1 MTAAGLLE
9 AYTFQEDE
17 TRIPE
22 SEDDGRTR
30 WTTTTSPGADRR
42 LAERDRLCP
51 ARQPGVAHHRLRQ
64 SRLPLSGR
72 PASAARALSHLD
84 PDGGRQDRDPQDQ
97 RRPAGPLPDM
107 VRQRP
112 ATPPA
117 RHRPR
122 NPVPPSVRAARRN
135 Q

>member
-42 LAERDRLCP
+42 LAERDRLRP
-51 ARQPGVAHHRLRQ
+51 APQPGVAHHRLRQ
-64 SRLPLSGR
+64 SRLPLPGR
-72 PASAARALSHLD
+72 PARAAPAPSHLH
-84 PDGGRQDRDPQDQ
+84 PHP
-97 RRPAGPLPDM
+97 RPPHRA
-107 VRQRP
+107 
-112 ATPPA
+112 PP
-117 RHRPR
+117 H
-122 NPVPPSVRAARRN
+122 PPT
-135 Q
+135 